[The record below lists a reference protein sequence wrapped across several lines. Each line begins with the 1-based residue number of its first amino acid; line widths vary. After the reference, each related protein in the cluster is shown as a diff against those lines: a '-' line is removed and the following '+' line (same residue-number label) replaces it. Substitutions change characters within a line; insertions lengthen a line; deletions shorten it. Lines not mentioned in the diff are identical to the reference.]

1 MDVFDDFGVDRRRV
15 VESRVSTRC
24 AARRGSWEMRRAQGF
39 TMELYTVS
47 RRVGRARVSAEAGL
61 GGQPMLYG
69 HAQALQLLD
78 RLAPVGGD
86 ALQE

>member
-1 MDVFDDFGVDRRRV
+1 MDVFDDFWVDRRRV
-15 VESRVSTRC
+15 AESRESTRC
-24 AARRGSWEMRRAQGF
+24 AARRGPWEVRRAQGF

-47 RRVGRARVSAEAGL
+47 RRVGRARVSAEVGL

-78 RLAPVGGD
+78 RLTPVGGD
-86 ALQE
+86 AQQD